1 MEVNI
6 ITFGQLR
13 DLLGDNFILQDIED
27 TNSLSDKLK
36 EKFPKLSGMK
46 YVIAVNKKI
55 VNENISLDKDCVV
68 ALLPP
73 FSGG

>member
-1 MEVNI
+1 MEINV

-13 DLLGDNFILQDIED
+13 DLLGENIILNDVDD
-27 TNSLSDKLK
+27 TNSLSERLK

-46 YVIAVNKKI
+46 YVIAVDKKI
-55 VNENISLDKDCVV
+55 VNENISLNKDCVV